1 MLFRSLIAG
10 LSLAQDMGISNL
22 QVQSDSQLVVN
33 QLQGSYQ
40 TRDAKMAA
48 YLELV
53 KKLQSSFEK
62 FSILQVPRTEN
73 NHADALAN
81 LGAAI
86 QTTTPMPIPLVYIQ
100 WPATWKDE
108 SISQTVAEIS
118 VEPNWMTP
126 IATYLTNGQLPED
139 RNEARRVRTKAA
151 RFTLHDGQL
160 YKRSY
165 SGPLLRCVNPNEV
178 KYILTELHE
187 GECGNHS
194 GARSLANRA
203 LTTGYYWPT
212 MRIDSKDFVQRCDPC
227 QRHSKVSHVP
237 PEKLH
242 STIAPW
248 PFMKWGMDIVGKL
261 PTAPGQRV
269 FMLAVTDYFTKWVEA
284 EAFKQVRDREVKN
297 FIWKHVICRFGV
309 PKEIVTDNGSQ
320 FISHDFQDFCME
332 WGIKLTFSTPRYPQ
346 ANGQAE
352 ATNKTIVSSLKKRL
366 TQAKGAWA
374 DELPA
379 VLWSY
384 RTTPRTPTGETPFSL
399 TYGTEA
405 VIPVEAG
412 LPTARYKMVDEQ
424 MNNSELE
431 HELDTI
437 DELRERA
444 LIRNAA
450 YQHKAAQHFNK
461 HIRVRTFKEGNWVLH
476 HVFQNTKEAG
486 AGKLGPNW
494 EGPYQVTKVVGN
506 GAYKLETKE
515 GRQIANSWNA
525 IHLKRYYF

>member
-1 MLFRSLIAG
+1 MLFRSVSYQPRTSIKSQALADFIADFTPAELTQAEKELFCLQEKSNLPWKLSVDGSSNFKGVGLGIVLTSPEGDIIQRAIRCGFKATNNESEYEALIAG
-10 LSLAQDMGISNL
+10 LSLARDMGITKL

-40 TRDAKMAA
+40 TRDTKMAA
-48 YLELV
+48 YLKIVKELQV
-53 KKLQSSFEK
+53 GFES
-62 FSILQVPRTEN
+62 FSILQVPRVEN
-73 NHADALAN
+73 SHADSLAN

-86 QTTTPMPIPLVYIQ
+86 QTTTPMSIPLVYVQ

-108 SISQTVAEIS
+108 PLDQTIAEIS
-118 VEPNWMTP
+118 SEPSWMTP
-126 IATYLTNGQLPED
+126 IISYLLSGQLPED
-139 RNEARRVRTKAA
+139 KNEARRIKAKAA
-151 RFTLHDGQL
+151 RFTLYNNQL

-165 SGPLLRCVNPNEV
+165 SGPLLRCVSPIEV

-212 MRIDSKDFVQRCDPC
+212 MRADSKEFVQKCDPC
-227 QRHSKVSHVP
+227 QRHSNVSHLP
-237 PEKLH
+237 AEKLH

-284 EAFKQVRDREVKN
+284 EAYKQVRDRDVKN
-297 FIWKHVICRFGV
+297 FIWRHVICRFGV

-320 FISHDFQDFCME
+320 FISREFQDFCEE

-352 ATNKTIVSSLKKRL
+352 ATNKTIMNSLKKRL

-384 RTTPRTPTGETPFSL
+384 RTTPDRKSTRL
-399 TYGTEA
+399 
-405 VIPVEAG
+405 
-412 LPTARYKMVDEQ
+412 
-424 MNNSELE
+424 NSS
-431 HELDTI
+431 H
-437 DELRERA
+437 
-444 LIRNAA
+444 
-450 YQHKAAQHFNK
+450 AQ
-461 HIRVRTFKEGNWVLH
+461 
-476 HVFQNTKEAG
+476 
-486 AGKLGPNW
+486 
-494 EGPYQVTKVVGN
+494 
-506 GAYKLETKE
+506 
-515 GRQIANSWNA
+515 
-525 IHLKRYYF
+525 